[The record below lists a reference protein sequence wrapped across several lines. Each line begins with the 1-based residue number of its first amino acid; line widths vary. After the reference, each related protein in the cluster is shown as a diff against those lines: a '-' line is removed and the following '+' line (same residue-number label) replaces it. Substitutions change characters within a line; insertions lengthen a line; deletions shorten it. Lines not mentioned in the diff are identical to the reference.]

1 MWILKG
7 IFFRLRFILLNVFF
21 LLIGK
26 RFLILEKGVCMV
38 VLKDGMFSLVFEL
51 LQDVGLLL
59 KDIFSLDGMVF
70 F

>member
-1 MWILKG
+1 
-7 IFFRLRFILLNVFF
+7 
-21 LLIGK
+21 
-26 RFLILEKGVCMV
+26 MV